1 MKTICCL
8 WPFVHDGL
16 GRTGFPFPSRSNSR
30 VPVLAPAAAT
40 AAPYASQKVTKISE
54 KFPMLCKTDSS
65 EKGVLLLLLLSLLP
79 AEYSSTDGII
89 ITQQQLLLSA
99 IRYCQTYLQGHPPH
113 MTVTTHVSMFELE
126 GVELGS
132 LGLKSLISR
141 ESTSRSSRVPYV
153 KMGTNPANSAGDPQF
168 KIGAIFGFVS
178 CMYAHIKTLI
188 QQQTRINDNST
199 DSSFTV

>member
-1 MKTICCL
+1 
-8 WPFVHDGL
+8 
-16 GRTGFPFPSRSNSR
+16 
-30 VPVLAPAAAT
+30 
-40 AAPYASQKVTKISE
+40 
-54 KFPMLCKTDSS
+54 
-65 EKGVLLLLLLSLLP
+65 
-79 AEYSSTDGII
+79 
-89 ITQQQLLLSA
+89 
-99 IRYCQTYLQGHPPH
+99 